1 MVVVPLLYEVKPQSV
16 DHTLDASQF
25 QRGLGVHT
33 HCTGCRGGGAAQS
46 GREGRSAKRRG
57 DGGLHGLADLAAHCV
72 HSLCQHDLSFKQ
84 KAMDACSVRQ

>member
-33 HCTGCRGGGAAQS
+33 HCTGCRGGGGSTKWQ
-46 GREGRSAKRRG
+46 GRQVSKEEG
-57 DGGLHGLADLAAHCV
+57 
-72 HSLCQHDLSFKQ
+72 
-84 KAMDACSVRQ
+84 